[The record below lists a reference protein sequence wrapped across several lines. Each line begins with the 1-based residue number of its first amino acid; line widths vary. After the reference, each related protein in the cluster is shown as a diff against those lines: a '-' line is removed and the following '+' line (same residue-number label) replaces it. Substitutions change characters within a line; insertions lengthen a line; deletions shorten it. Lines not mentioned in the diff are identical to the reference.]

1 MLEIKEY
8 PFLRI
13 QVDETSESIIMTW
26 NGPFTSSEYREATK
40 TCLETVAR
48 HNLKNWLADARLIDE
63 IKAADH
69 DWTNENILVPI
80 SDLGVKKVAII
91 MPESVYNHLAISSIM
106 VKGKSR
112 FKFES
117 RYFVHKKDALDWFS
131 RP

>member
-13 QVDETSESIIMTW
+13 QVDEISDSIIMTW
-26 NGPFTSSEYREATK
+26 NGHFTSSEYREATK
-40 TCLETVAR
+40 SCVAIVAE
-48 HNLKNWLADARLIDE
+48 HNIKNWLADARLIDE
-63 IKAADH
+63 IRAEDH
-69 DWTNENILVPI
+69 EWTNENVLVPI
-80 SDLGVKKVAII
+80 SNLGVKKVAII

-117 RYFVHKKDALDWFS
+117 SYFVHKKEALDWFS
-131 RP
+131 RS